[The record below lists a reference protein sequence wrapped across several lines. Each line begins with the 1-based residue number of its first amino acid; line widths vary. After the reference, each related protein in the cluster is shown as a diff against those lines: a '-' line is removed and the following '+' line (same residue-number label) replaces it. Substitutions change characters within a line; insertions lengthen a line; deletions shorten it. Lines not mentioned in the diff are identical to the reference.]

1 MERQSNRHRLTSFV
15 EMWLNRLPYVQRL
28 YRFEKSG
35 IFIVS
40 HTRFVCNKFRQNRPR
55 EPFDSRGRVLFLVI
69 LRKTFR
75 QFHGQFLLFYTKGF
89 FLFSPPNGFV
99 NVFQLFCFIEFSSI
113 SFGKSTTQKAL
124 PHGTRQSLLLSV
136 IGPIYFRFFV
146 LVTAL
151 VVVFATAVV
160 GLTAGERF
168 GFLVMAVV
176 GSPSARTSLSSFCTA
191 SLLAS
196 VTARTSA

>member
-1 MERQSNRHRLTSFV
+1 MCSAFTALKKAVF
-15 EMWLNRLPYVQRL
+15 LL
-28 YRFEKSG
+28 YHTLVLCATNFDKTGPGDFTISG
-35 IFIVS
+35 A
-40 HTRFVCNKFRQNRPR
+40 
-55 EPFDSRGRVLFLVI
+55 GLLFLVI
-69 LRKTFR
+69 LRETFR
-75 QFHGQFLLFYTKGF
+75 QFHGQFLLFLHKGL
-89 FLFSPPNGFV
+89 FLILPPPNGFV
-99 NVFQLFCFIEFSSI
+99 NVFQLFCFIEFLSI
-113 SFGKSTTQKAL
+113 SFGKMTTQKAL

>member
-1 MERQSNRHRLTSFV
+1 MERQSNRHSLTSFV

-89 FLFSPPNGFV
+89 FLFSPPER
-99 NVFQLFCFIEFSSI
+99 FCQCFPAFFIEFSSI
-113 SFGKSTTQKAL
+113 SFGESTTQKAL

>member
-1 MERQSNRHRLTSFV
+1 MGNSSCFS
-15 EMWLNRLPYVQRL
+15 QR
-28 YRFEKSG
+28 
-35 IFIVS
+35 V
-40 HTRFVCNKFRQNRPR
+40 
-55 EPFDSRGRVLFLVI
+55 
-69 LRKTFR
+69 
-75 QFHGQFLLFYTKGF
+75 
-89 FLFSPPNGFV
+89 FSYFTPLPNGFV